1 MGNAD
6 TFVPITRD
14 FLKEFYEKNPFEPGL
29 SSRVAAVHERRAA
42 AVAARGSGA
51 SSRWEVLRASL
62 ALPDELPLKMDANL
76 MMNREQ
82 SEELELLLAGISAEE
97 PGAPRIDAERLRAMH
112 EALQSARR
120 SIEEFQSWQTARV
133 TAMVNDFL
141 PKDFRGDLVRQQK
154 VSKDAARAKEM
165 EALIERGASIQEKFE
180 LLARQQLDKRK
191 TLAGLGASTGIF
203 RYLIVYM
210 GGVPE
215 VMLDFAKSI
224 NDDDG
229 PMVEQRL
236 AYGPIVQR
244 LSWLINEL
252 RILGAFLI
260 EENGAERNDDD
271 DDQENKA
278 KGDGVDANG
287 DGDGDAV
294 GQTEGES
301 FEDVLM
307 EGIAI
312 YSEEAKRFVAFAQDL
327 FERSPFFITKQQA
340 NGESDPEAAAK
351 AAAAAQAASSEAASN
366 DEATIVSS
374 TVG

>member
-1 MGNAD
+1 MGNSD
-6 TFVPITRD
+6 TFVPITRE
-14 FLKEFYEKNPFEPGL
+14 FLREFYERNPFEPGL
-29 SSRVAAVHERRAA
+29 SPRVAAVHERRAA
-42 AVAARGSGA
+42 AVGARGSGA
-51 SSRWEVLRASL
+51 SSRWELLRASL

-97 PGAPRIDAERLRAMH
+97 PGAPRIDTERLRAMQ

-165 EALIERGASIQEKFE
+165 EALIERGGSIQEKFE

-203 RYLIVYM
+203 RYLIVYV

-260 EENGAERNDDD
+260 EENGVERKDDD
-271 DDQENKA
+271 DHDNKA
-278 KGDGVDANG
+278 EGNGMVANG
-287 DGDGDAV
+287 DGNGKV
-294 GQTEGES
+294 GEQKEGETS
-301 FEDVLM
+301 LEDVLT

-351 AAAAAQAASSEAASN
+351 AAAAAEAASSEAASN
-366 DEATIVSS
+366 VVSADTA